1 MLIWALPCLRKAR
14 MSDDY
19 EPARYDWR
27 IPTALWERIELQI
40 PPLKSHPLGCHRPSV
55 DDR

>member
-27 IPTALWERIELQI
+27 MPTAL
-40 PPLKSHPLGCHRPSV
+40 
-55 DDR
+55 